1 MTCQLAGTAYSFAP
15 ALGGLH
21 PGPGAFPDQSALEFR
36 QSAHD
41 VENKTAP
48 RRGGVDTLGQ
58 GLKPGPG
65 LADAVNHDDEL
76 GKRTPETIQFP
87 DGQHIPGP
95 EGGQSGGE
103 ARTGGLRPGNP
114 PILKDPRAPGRF
126 KRRALQV

>member
-1 MTCQLAGTAYSFAP
+1 MGKRVRLAP

-21 PGPGAFPDQSALEFR
+21 SGSRALPDQGALEFS

-41 VENKTAP
+41 MEDEPTS

-76 GKRTPETIQFP
+76 PEGAPEAIQFP
-87 DGQHIPGP
+87 DGQHVTGSK
-95 EGGQSGGE
+95 GGQSRSE
-103 ARTGGLRPGNP
+103 ARTGGFRPGNP
-114 PILKDPRAPGRF
+114 PILKDPFAPGRL